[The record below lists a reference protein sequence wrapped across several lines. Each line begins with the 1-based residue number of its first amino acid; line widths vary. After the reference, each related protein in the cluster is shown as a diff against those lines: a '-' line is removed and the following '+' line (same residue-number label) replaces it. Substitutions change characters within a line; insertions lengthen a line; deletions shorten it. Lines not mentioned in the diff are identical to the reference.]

1 MANGNTRLGYTELEL
16 RSYLPSGWG
25 VRAGGKE
32 RWDPDRQVWS
42 IEVYDSADNIWPL
55 TVAAREASAAGRLE
69 ALKKSVDKLY
79 RVALA

>member
-25 VRAGGKE
+25 VRPEGAE
-32 RWDPDRQVWS
+32 RWDADKQIWS

-55 TVAAREASAAGRLE
+55 AVAARDASSAGRLE
-69 ALKKSVDKLY
+69 ALKKSIDKLY